1 MAEVKIE
8 QHEPRRL
15 HPSSI
20 VLGVNPRHLIQNY
33 VIPAF
38 ATLAV
43 AGFTLTVLA
52 VVGVAALVIRML
64 VWQRFTYVFDGEVLR
79 VDEGLIARNRRALDV
94 DRIQQVEVERGL
106 VQRLFGLATLRVDTA
121 SGGPTG
127 GGAVELRVIEEAEA
141 VRLRTALRA
150 GQVRATAD
158 ASDGEAPGEPTGE
171 VEQPREVLRVPLH
184 HVVLGAVTGARLLV
198 FPAVVGGAFQFA
210 GPTTEEWFERFVDE
224 AVRQGLLERDG
235 AVEMT
240 LPAVAGIAA
249 IVLVISVVAAAAVG
263 ILRDAGFRIERR
275 DGDLHVSRG
284 LLSTRSSVVPLRRVQ
299 LVLVPRNWA
308 RRLLGFAVVRVYSAG
323 GSGGGERRV
332 TVPLLPD
339 EDVGS
344 LLLELYP
351 GATGTPSLYG
361 HPRNALRRA
370 VFRWVRS
377 TAVVVVALWVVPFA
391 WLEPLRVPSLSLL
404 VLAVILGAVEYRQ
417 LGHGLDDELVAA
429 RRGALSITTS
439 LAPLTKIQAVT
450 RAANPFQRR
459 LGLATV
465 TAHVAG
471 PGGDVEVLDTGTEE
485 AARLHDQLVEH
496 AADPSTTDLSAV
508 ALSSDTAAGR

>member
-1 MAEVKIE
+1 MAADEAIE
-8 QHEPRRL
+8 NLRPRRL
-15 HPSSI
+15 HPLSI
-20 VLGVNPRHLIQNY
+20 ILGINPRHLIQNY
-33 VIPAF
+33 IVPAF

-52 VVGVAALVIRML
+52 VVGVAALIIRVL
-64 VWQRFTYVFDGEVLR
+64 VWQRFTYEFDGEVLR
-79 VDEGLIARNRRALDV
+79 VDEGVLARNRRALDV
-94 DRIQQVEVERGL
+94 DRIQQVEVDRGFI
-106 VQRLFGLATLRVDTA
+106 QRLFGLATLRVETA
-121 SGGPTG
+121 SGGSTT
-127 GGAVELRVIEEAEA
+127 GGAVELRVIEHTAA

-150 GQVRATAD
+150 GQARTNGAISEGATPYD
-158 ASDGEAPGEPTGE
+158 TGE
-171 VEQPREVLRVPLH
+171 EDAPREVLRVPLR

-198 FPAVVGGAFQFA
+198 FPAVIGGAFQFA

-224 AVRQGLLERDG
+224 AVRQGLLEG
-235 AVEMT
+235 NGGVEVT
-240 LPAVAGIAA
+240 LPVLLGIVALVVAA
-249 IVLVISVVAAAAVG
+249 SVIAAAAVG
-263 ILRDAGFRIERR
+263 VLRDTGFRIEQR

-284 LLSTRSSVVPLRRVQ
+284 LLSTRSSVLPLRRVQ
-299 LVLVPRNWA
+299 LVLVQRNWA

-339 EDVGS
+339 GEVES
-344 LLLELYP
+344 LLPELYP
-351 GATGTPSLYG
+351 GATGTPPLSA

-377 TAVVVVALWVVPFA
+377 TAVVVAAIWIVPVGL
-391 WLEPLRVPSLSLL
+391 LEPIQLPSLSLL
-404 VLAVILGAVEYRQ
+404 LFAVVLGVVEYRQ
-417 LGHGLDDELVAA
+417 LAHGLDDELVAA

-450 RAANPFQRR
+450 TAANPFQRR

-471 PGGDVEVLDTGTEE
+471 PGGDVEVLDMGAEE
-485 AARLHDQLVEH
+485 AVGLHDRLVEH
-496 AADPSTTDLSAV
+496 AADPATTDLSAG
-508 ALSSDTAAGR
+508 AIAPETAVGR